1 MKFISSPEYEVDI
14 GPHVFPTIKYR
25 LVREKLLAEG
35 LATEDDFIVPEL
47 ASPHE
52 LTLVHTA
59 EYLDDLQ
66 NLRKSRRTA
75 YSELPL
81 TEPIVRSYLQAAGG
95 TTLAARM
102 ALEGPQKVVVHIG
115 GGFHHAFADHA
126 EGFCYINDIAVAIRV
141 FERAGRVGRALVV
154 DLDLHQGN
162 GTAHIFRDDPDVFT
176 ISLHQENNYPAKQ
189 QSSLDV
195 GLEDGVSDEKYLN
208 ALDEAL
214 HPVMNRHQPDLLVYV
229 AGADPYEDDQLGGL
243 RLSLDGLRRRDEMVL
258 RAAVKH
264 HVPAVVVFA
273 GGYAHKLEDT
283 VEIHTQTCRVA
294 REVSGSYGS

>member
-1 MKFISSPEYEVDI
+1 MKFISSPDYEVDI
-14 GPHVFPTIKYR
+14 GPHVFPTAKYR
-25 LVREKLLAEG
+25 MVREKLLAEG
-35 LATEDDFIVPEL
+35 IAHEDDFIVPEIASAEEL
-47 ASPHE
+47 A
-52 LTLVHTA
+52 LVHTPD
-59 EYLDDLQ
+59 YLDDLQ
-66 NLRKSRRTA
+66 NLLKTRRTLQ
-75 YSELPL
+75 SELPL
-81 TEPIVRSYLQAAGG
+81 TEPIVNAYLRAAGG

-102 ALEGPQKVVVHIG
+102 ALDGTQKVVVHIG

-141 FERAGRVGRALVV
+141 FEQAGRVGRALVV

-162 GTAHIFRDDPDVFT
+162 GTAHIFQDDPDVFT
-176 ISLHQENNYPAKQ
+176 ISLHQENNYPVKQ
-189 QSSLDV
+189 KSSLDV
-195 GLEDGVSDEKYLN
+195 GLEDGVRDERYLE

-243 RLSLDGLRRRDEMVL
+243 RLSMDGLRRRDKMVL
-258 RAAVKH
+258 SAAVKH

-273 GGYAHKLEDT
+273 GGYAHNLADT

-294 REVSGSYGS
+294 REVVMN